1 MSKTLAP
8 FVLENNRIYEAAEF
22 PKVKIEV
29 CASNEWR
36 TCFDTG
42 MRRVVIARKDLNS
55 KSVWYSRNYDNRR
68 GILLVEVRH
77 PDAGPCF
84 QISGQEEKDIWHV
97 NAL

>member
-1 MSKTLAP
+1 MPKTLAP
-8 FVLENNRIYEAAEF
+8 FVLENNRIYEAADF

-68 GILLVEVRH
+68 GIVLVEVRH
-77 PDAGPCF
+77 PDAGPLF